1 MMSII
6 GTDFKIIS
14 PQKEKIKLC
23 LNSFAL
29 PTNTSDAH
37 SPHDVILDIIR
48 YYVLLGF
55 LSIFFYWVAWTTWII
70 SAERQVRRIRLV
82 LFFFERERERRQIDF
97 VLSRYRLFRNILRQ
111 EIGWFDVHN
120 AGELSNRLIED
131 LDKIKDGIK
140 YFSSMFLF
148 CYLFFSF

>member
-1 MMSII
+1 MTSII

-82 LFFFERERERRQIDF
+82 LFFFEREREKT
-97 VLSRYRLFRNILRQ
+97 
-111 EIGWFDVHN
+111 
-120 AGELSNRLIED
+120 NR
-131 LDKIKDGIK
+131 
-140 YFSSMFLF
+140 F
-148 CYLFFSF
+148 CSL